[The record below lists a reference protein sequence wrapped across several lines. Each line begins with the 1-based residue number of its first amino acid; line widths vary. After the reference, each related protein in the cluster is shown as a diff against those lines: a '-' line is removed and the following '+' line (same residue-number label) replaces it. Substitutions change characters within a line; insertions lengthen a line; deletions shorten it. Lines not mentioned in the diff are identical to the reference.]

1 MVFIQYNTVRK
12 GKKLE
17 NREDYK
23 RTDDRARLL
32 TKLSAIGG
40 VGALLLLI
48 SVLILAANRGG
59 DVLGLAAIPYALAV
73 LFAGMSLVYGILFG
87 AVQRED
93 EEKRLLA
100 KRMESRALNVDE
112 DVRFTAGRSF
122 ANYTKF
128 APFVISVAAV
138 VIIGLML
145 WRNVSIWNLREGV
158 GVTME
163 GSPVHTALIAVV
175 LMMVS
180 ALAGAFMVG
189 QSRMPGFRWLRPV
202 GAWLLMGFLTL
213 CAAAVSA
220 LFFSN
225 NIVEVDPLISKVCF
239 WIFVVLGAEFIV
251 NFVIEFYRPR
261 TLGESRPVFESQLL
275 ALFTEPGGV
284 LRNIASALDYQFGFK
299 VSGTWI
305 YGFIERSFF
314 PVLLLWA
321 VLLWGFSAV
330 HEVGPNNVGIRE
342 QFGRAM
348 TEEILPPGIYFTL
361 PYPFGTVRQ
370 FSCTEVKTL
379 IIGETPESAEERAAS
394 PVVLWTNAHG
404 GAKEP
409 FLVAV
414 REEDGGSA
422 SAESQESASV
432 SFINMAIPIE
442 YRIRED
448 GVIQYAYGNA
458 SPEDVLRKLGE
469 QVVVEYLAGVT
480 MEEFM
485 GEGRGHAE
493 SVLRERLQLLADQNE
508 LGVEIIRIA
517 VMDAHPPVEQ
527 VAPAY
532 QEYVASIEQKDT
544 EILRALAY
552 WKTVV
557 LAAEAEAFRIR
568 TEARSRRENAAV
580 VAQAESERFEQQLAA
595 FRTMRSM
602 FMLNARMEVWETE
615 GVAARK
621 FIVPAGLRDLVY
633 QMNFE
638 ENERLDLGDIDVSD
652 FSDNQ

>member
-87 AVQRED
+87 AVQREE

-448 GVIQYAYGNA
+448 GVSQYAYGNA

>member
-1 MVFIQYNTVRK
+1 M
-12 GKKLE
+12 E

-87 AVQRED
+87 AVQREE

-615 GVAARK
+615 GLAARK